1 LELSRR
7 KVGEEGMAAA
17 VVAVAA
23 VVEVAVD
30 KGVDDQVM
38 SPAQCRY
45 PLECP
50 TLSEEDRL

>member
-1 LELSRR
+1 MELSRR